1 VEKGEASSDLVGGR
15 SKPSPYKKKGGAK
28 VSTMDISVRKVPPQN
43 LEAEESVL
51 GSILLHNEALNKV
64 LEIMTGDDFYKESH
78 RKIFSAIVDL
88 DEQNEPIDIITLTD
102 FLRGKNELEEVGGAA
117 FLTSLVNSVPTAAN
131 VKYYS
136 KIVHERAL
144 LRNLINVATEIVTS
158 GYETTGQVDELLD
171 FAESR
176 IFGISEKKV
185 KPSFFPV
192 KDIVKES
199 FETIERLYDKKER
212 ITGIPTGF
220 KDLDDITSGFQP
232 GDLIVIAGRPSMG
245 KTAFSLGIA
254 QNTAIIHRHT
264 VAIFSLE
271 MAKEQLVLRMLCSE
285 SRVDSHKLRS
295 GYLGKNDW
303 PLLTAAAGTLTE
315 APIFIDDSPAIS
327 ILEMRAKA
335 RRLKAEHGLSMII
348 VDYLQLMRGRGNS
361 DKREQEISDI
371 SRSLKALAKEL
382 RVPVIALSQLSRA
395 VETRGGERKP
405 ILADLRESGAIEQD
419 ADVVIFIYR
428 KEVYDSSEANKG
440 LAEIMIS
447 KQRNGPVGSVM
458 LTFRDR
464 YTRFEDFSDRDIL

>member
-1 VEKGEASSDLVGGR
+1 
-15 SKPSPYKKKGGAK
+15 
-28 VSTMDISVRKVPPQN
+28 MDISVRKVPPQN

>member
-1 VEKGEASSDLVGGR
+1 
-15 SKPSPYKKKGGAK
+15 
-28 VSTMDISVRKVPPQN
+28 VSTIDISVRKVPPQN
-43 LEAEESVL
+43 LEAEQSVL
-51 GSILLHNEALNKV
+51 GAILLDNDAINKV
-64 LEIMTGDDFYKESH
+64 LEIMTEEDFYKGAH
-78 RKIFSAIVDL
+78 HKIFSAMVDL
-88 DEQNEPIDIITLTD
+88 DDQNEPVDLITLTD
-102 FLRGKNELEEVGGAA
+102 YLRGKNELEEVGGAVY
-117 FLTSLVNSVPTAAN
+117 LTSLVNSVPTSAN

-144 LRNLINVATEIVTS
+144 LRNLISVATEIITS
-158 GYETTGQVDELLD
+158 GYETTGQVDDLLD

-176 IFGISEKKV
+176 IFGISEKKI

-192 KDIVKES
+192 KDIVRES

-220 KDLDDITSGFQP
+220 KDLDDLTSGFQP
-232 GDLIVIAGRPSMG
+232 ADLIVIAGRPSMG

-254 QNTAIIHRHT
+254 QNAAIIHRQP

-295 GYLGKNDW
+295 GYLGKTDW

-348 VDYLQLMRGRGNS
+348 VDYLQLMRGRGDS
-361 DKREQEISDI
+361 DTREQEISDI

-382 RVPVIALSQLSRA
+382 RVPIIALSQLSRA

-405 ILADLRESGAIEQD
+405 VLADLRESGAIEQD

-428 KEVYDSSEANKG
+428 KEVYDPSEENKG

-447 KQRNGPVGSVM
+447 KQRNGPVGTVM

-464 YTRFEDFSDRDIL
+464 YTRFEDLSDREVL

>member
-1 VEKGEASSDLVGGR
+1 
-15 SKPSPYKKKGGAK
+15 
-28 VSTMDISVRKVPPQN
+28 VSTIDISVRKVPPQN
-43 LEAEESVL
+43 LEAEQSVL
-51 GSILLHNEALNKV
+51 GAILLDNDALNKV
-64 LEIMTGDDFYKESH
+64 LEIMTEEDFYKGAH
-78 RKIFSAIVDL
+78 HKIFSAMVDL
-88 DEQNEPIDIITLTD
+88 DDQNEPVDLITLTD
-102 FLRGKNELEEVGGAA
+102 YLRGKNELEEVGGAVY
-117 FLTSLVNSVPTAAN
+117 LTSLVNSVPTSAN

-144 LRNLINVATEIVTS
+144 LRNLISVATEIITS
-158 GYETTGQVDELLD
+158 GYETTGQVDDLLD

-176 IFGISEKKV
+176 IFGISEKKI

-192 KDIVKES
+192 KDIVRES

-220 KDLDDITSGFQP
+220 KDLDDLTSGFQP
-232 GDLIVIAGRPSMG
+232 ADLIVIAGRPSMG

-254 QNTAIIHRHT
+254 QNAAIIHRQP

-295 GYLGKNDW
+295 GYLGKTDW

-327 ILEMRAKA
+327 ILEMRAKS

-348 VDYLQLMRGRGNS
+348 VDYLQLMRGRGDS
-361 DKREQEISDI
+361 DTREQEISDI

-405 ILADLRESGAIEQD
+405 VLADLRESGAIEQD

-428 KEVYDSSEANKG
+428 KEVYNPSEENKG

-447 KQRNGPVGSVM
+447 KQRNGPVGTVM

-464 YTRFEDFSDRDIL
+464 YTRFEDLSDREIL

>member
-1 VEKGEASSDLVGGR
+1 M
-15 SKPSPYKKKGGAK
+15 
-28 VSTMDISVRKVPPQN
+28 STMDISVRKVPPQN